1 MKRVPIFTTVLL
13 LILSLTAIAFA
24 GDETDDTGDD
34 SASTEV
40 ELATA
45 QLRKAQ
51 VIADYFSPFYVAT
64 GEVSDEIPEG
74 TDPCTETEDVD
85 TCEAELLA
93 TATGDLTETIVMLR
107 AAEPSIGWGAMYKL
121 MQIASAKG
129 MTIDELL
136 AEIGT
141 DEDGDYDFGF
151 GQLRKE
157 LSSDEIDILSE
168 TPKNLGQLKKLARET
183 DGEQK
188 RPTNAKGKKRNG

>member
-1 MKRVPIFTTVLL
+1 MKRVAIFATVLL

-24 GDETDDTGDD
+24 GDTSDATDED

-51 VIADYFSPFYVAT
+51 VIADYFAPFYVPT
-64 GEVSDEIPEG
+64 GEASDEFPEITG
-74 TDPCTETEDVD
+74 PCTETDDVD
-85 TCEAELLA
+85 ACEAGLLA

-107 AAEPSIGWGAMYKL
+107 VAEPSIGWGAMYKL
-121 MQIASAKG
+121 MQIASAQE

-141 DEDGDYDFGF
+141 NEDGDYDFGF

-168 TPKNLGQLKKLARET
+168 TPKNLGQLKKLAREA
-183 DGEQK
+183 DGE
-188 RPTNAKGKKRNG
+188 RNRSATAKGKKRNG